1 MNSETRLL
9 SRAISDKS
17 LVKLYQR
24 GVNETW
30 FSDEDDRRL
39 WTFLRDHHGKYGQ
52 IPSLE
57 VVVENFPT
65 YKLLDVEDPLE
76 FLLDDLIKRRRKSAT
91 SLMMHEAIN
100 KIEQDH
106 DHEAALSTLRSG
118 LMKLEQDSSSSATDV
133 DITNVPMQRWDDYLE
148 LKSLPGG
155 LRGLPTGFPTIDK
168 ATSGLQKGQLIT
180 IVATPKTGKSTLALQ
195 IAHNIHLRGAV
206 PLFQSFEMLNH
217 EQISRYDSMRARI
230 SHNRLT
236 TGTLTPDEEARYQT
250 KLRNLEK
257 METEFWFSESSTAST
272 ISGIDAKLELHKPDV
287 LFIDGVYLMTDEMTG
302 KMNESIALTNITRS
316 LKKLA
321 QKYQIPVII
330 TTQVLS
336 WKLKGGK
343 LNTDGIGYSSSFAQD
358 SDVIFGLHRED
369 EEVDDTRVLKIL
381 ASRNCGPGEVS
392 MLWDWE
398 TGHFR
403 ELDETDL

>member
-9 SRAISDKS
+9 SRAIADKS
-17 LVKLYQR
+17 LVQLHQR
-24 GVNETW
+24 GVNELW
-30 FSDEDDRRL
+30 FSDDDDRRVWL
-39 WTFLRDHHGKYGQ
+39 FIRDHNSKYGQ
-52 IPSLE
+52 MPSLD
-57 VVVENFPT
+57 VIQSNFPS
-65 YKLLDVEDPLE
+65 YKILEVEDPLDY
-76 FLLDDLIKRRRKSAT
+76 LLDDVISRRRKAAT
-91 SLMMHEAIN
+91 SLMMHDAIN
-100 KIEQDH
+100 RIEKDQ
-106 DHEAALSTLRSG
+106 DHEAAIQTLRSG
-118 LMKLEQDSSSSATDV
+118 LLKLEQDSTSAATDV
-133 DITNVPMQRWDDYLE
+133 DITNLPLQRWDDYLE
-148 LKSLPGG
+148 LKSLPNG
-155 LRGLPTGFPTIDK
+155 LRGYPTGFATIDK

-195 IAHNIHLRGAV
+195 IAHNIHLRGVV

-230 SHNRLT
+230 SHHRLT

-257 METEFWFSESSTAST
+257 METKFWFSESSTAST
-272 ISGIDAKLELHKPDV
+272 ISGIDAKLELHQPDV

-321 QKYQIPVII
+321 QKYQIPIVI
-330 TTQVLS
+330 TTQVLN

-343 LNTDGIGYSSSFAQD
+343 LSTDGIGYSSSFLQD

>member
-1 MNSETRLL
+1 VNSETRLL

-30 FSDEDDRRL
+30 FSDDDDKRL
-39 WTFLRDHHGKYGQ
+39 WIFLRDHHGKYGQ
-52 IPSLE
+52 MPSLE
-57 VVVENFPT
+57 IVLENFPT
-65 YKLLDVEDPLE
+65 YKILNVEDPLD
-76 FLLDDLIKRRRKSAT
+76 FLLDDLIKRRRKTAT
-91 SLMMHEAIN
+91 SLMMHEAIT

-106 DHEAALSTLRSG
+106 DHEAALNALRAG
-118 LMKLEQDSSSSATDV
+118 LVKLEQDASSAATDV

-148 LKSLPGG
+148 LKSLPNG
-155 LRGLPTGFPTIDK
+155 LRGYPTGFETIDK
-168 ATSGLQKGQLIT
+168 ATSGLQRGQLIT

-195 IAHNIHLRGAV
+195 IAHNIHLRGVV

-230 SHNRLT
+230 SHHRLT
-236 TGTLTPDEEARYQT
+236 TGSLTPDEEARYHT

-257 METEFWFSESSTAST
+257 MQTKFWFSESSTAST
-272 ISGIDAKLELHKPDV
+272 ISGIDAKLELHTPDV
-287 LFIDGVYLMTDEMTG
+287 LFIDGVYLMIDEMTG

-321 QKYQIPVII
+321 QKYQIPIVI

-343 LNTDGIGYSSSFAQD
+343 LNTDGIGYSSSFVQD

-369 EEVDDTRVLKIL
+369 EDVDDTRVLKIL

-403 ELDETDL
+403 EMDESDL